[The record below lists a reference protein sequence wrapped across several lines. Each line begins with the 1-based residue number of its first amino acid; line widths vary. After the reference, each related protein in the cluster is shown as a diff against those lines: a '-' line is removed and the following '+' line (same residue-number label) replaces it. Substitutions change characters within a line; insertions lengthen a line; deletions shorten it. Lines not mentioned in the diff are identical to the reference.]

1 MKKITSK
8 LWMYGINFLVRA
20 IAFNISLAFAIVA
33 LVYVKD
39 GLTMWAII
47 SIASISA
54 WLVLNITGHL
64 IWASMKKNERALYFG
79 IRRFKADVVKVTEK
93 EISRR
98 SGQADILEVLR
109 DTDSSLEVMMLIN
122 GTGPLVNV
130 LVGTKWLYWAI
141 RFHNN
146 EDIFKYEVVKES

>member
-8 LWMYGINFLVRA
+8 LWMYGINFLIRS
-20 IAFNISLAFAIVA
+20 ITFNVALAFAITS

-39 GLTMWAII
+39 GFTIWAII
-47 SIASISA
+47 AIALSGI
-54 WLVLNITGHL
+54 WVLLNLTGHL
-64 IWASMKKNERALYFG
+64 IWATMEKKERALYFG

-98 SGQADILEVLR
+98 TGQVDVLEVLR

-146 EDIFKYEVVKES
+146 EDIFKYEVIKEA